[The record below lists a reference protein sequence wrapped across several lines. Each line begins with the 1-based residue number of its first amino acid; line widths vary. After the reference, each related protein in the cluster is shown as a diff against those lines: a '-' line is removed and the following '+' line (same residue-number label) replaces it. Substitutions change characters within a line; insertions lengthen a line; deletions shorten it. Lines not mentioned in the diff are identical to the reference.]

1 MSGNPEEL
9 LRSTLEKIVFFEC
22 RVEQLKAEL
31 ETARSLAAR
40 AQGEATRSRQRE
52 VELSR
57 AAAEAR
63 AQLADAQSKNAE
75 LLERVRLLEGER
87 ARFLSGLIEQ
97 ARVQGA
103 PGAEG
108 DDGEGGAELAGFI
121 AELRA
126 ENVRLER
133 WKQAALSAGIA
144 LDDGGAAPLASLRA
158 APAPLEQVAARF
170 EEEGRTAVSAAEART
185 LESTLPTRADRALYE
200 ASMDDL
206 ASADAGARRRAADC
220 LKALASRAAA
230 PLVAAALGRER
241 DEGVKIALLG
251 SIAALAGDEAV
262 DLAARELQDHRPAV
276 RAAALEAVNAL
287 AKGRAE
293 PHLAGALGDPSPLV
307 RRRAALLLGFVPG
320 PGADDALA
328 SALLDQDAGVARAAV
343 SALSGRPSAR
353 AQGALARAVDHRDP
367 TVRAAAARAVARW
380 AGEVVDV
387 TGTEADRRRAARR
400 ISEKLAGMT
409 GEALRGAVMR
419 TARAPV
425 RPASTPPPARGERES
440 LVSAPAAS
448 TSVASASAA
457 PPRPAQ
463 PTLPAG
469 GGEGRGGVAPA
480 AREAAPAPRRAP
492 VHAASP
498 AARAL
503 MTAVLG
509 EVRASLRGETVA
521 GITSSLSAEP
531 LEVEAALRA
540 LVAQGALVARGPR
553 FFMS

>member
-22 RVEQLKAEL
+22 RVGQLQAEL

-40 AQGEATRSRQRE
+40 AQGEASRSRQRE

-57 AAAEAR
+57 QAAEAR
-63 AQLADAQSKNAE
+63 AQHAEASSKNAE

-103 PGAEG
+103 PGVAG
-108 DDGEGGAELAGFI
+108 NDGEGGAELAGFI

-133 WKQAALSAGIA
+133 WKVAAQAAGIA
-144 LDDGGAAPLASLRA
+144 LEDGSAAPLESLRA
-158 APAPLEQVAARF
+158 APAPLAQLAARF
-170 EEEGRTAVSAAEART
+170 EQEGRTAVTAVDARALETT
-185 LESTLPTRADRALYE
+185 LSTRADRALYE

-206 ASADAGARRRAADC
+206 ASADAGARRRAAEC
-220 LKALASRAAA
+220 LEALSSKAAA
-230 PLVAAALGRER
+230 PLVAAALGREQ
-241 DEGVKIALLG
+241 DDGVKVALLG
-251 SIAALAGDEAV
+251 SLAALADAGAV
-262 DLAARELQDHRPAV
+262 DLAARELSDHRPAV

-287 AKGRAE
+287 AKDRAE
-293 PHLAGALGDPSPLV
+293 PYLAGALGDPSPLV

-320 PGADDALA
+320 EGAEDALV
-328 SALLDQDAGVARAAV
+328 SALIDKDAGVARAAV
-343 SALSGRPSAR
+343 SALSGRPTAR

-367 TVRAAAARAVARW
+367 TVRAAAGRAVARW
-380 AGEVVDV
+380 AGEVADAAAS
-387 TGTEADRRRAARR
+387 EADRRRAARR
-400 ISEKLAGMT
+400 ITEKLAGMS

-419 TARAPV
+419 
-425 RPASTPPPARGERES
+425 SARGSAATAVPRAAAPLS
-440 LVSAPAAS
+440 LPAA
-448 TSVASASAA
+448 
-457 PPRPAQ
+457 
-463 PTLPAG
+463 
-469 GGEGRGGVAPA
+469 GGEGQGGVAPSP
-480 AREAAPAPRRAP
+480 REAAAPAPRRAVAP
-492 VHAASP
+492 AASP
-498 AARAL
+498 ATRAL
-503 MTAVLG
+503 QTAVLG

-521 GITSSLSAEP
+521 GLASSLSTDP
-531 LEVEAALRA
+531 LDVEAALRA